1 MLGLAFANTF
11 FFFFCNKNDLPG
23 NRRLLRKA
31 LVFINTS
38 SAILHEYQVAFFP
51 PYLLF
56 ANTKESSSSPACFNL
71 QALLQHIC
79 QKEVQ
84 QLSSA
89 LSPIY

>member
-11 FFFFCNKNDLPG
+11 FFFKKNDLLAG

-31 LVFINTS
+31 LGFINTS
-38 SAILHEYQVAFFP
+38 STILHEYQVAFFP
-51 PYLLF
+51 HYLPF
-56 ANTKESSSSPACFNL
+56 ANTKETGSFPARFNL

-84 QLSSA
+84 RLSST

>member
-11 FFFFCNKNDLPG
+11 FLKNDLLPG

-38 SAILHEYQVAFFP
+38 SAILHEYQVAFSP
-51 PYLLF
+51 PIFCLQTQRKPVPFLHALTYRLF
-56 ANTKESSSSPACFNL
+56 FSTSVGKKFSA
-71 QALLQHIC
+71 
-79 QKEVQ
+79 
-84 QLSSA
+84 SSA